1 MLKAAPLGSRL
12 SAGLSNRNVLR
23 VMAHHGR
30 ARAYLALMYPFLP
43 LNRTPTQPS

>member
-12 SAGLSNRNVLR
+12 SGELANRDATR
-23 VMAHHGR
+23 VMTHHGR